1 MHASMQGGCALRAL
15 EGPLR
20 CRPACLQA
28 VRRPHRRPALPCPR
42 PARSPRGL
50 VGNTLSCDSGQW
62 ERTDAGVG
70 AGVDS
75 FYEYLLKV
83 GGRAGGWGGKH
94 AAAHARP
101 PPAAPVAGGADPA
114 RAAAP
119 LACLLPSKRPAP
131 PLLPARP
138 PLPAPPQAYLAFGDR
153 GYLEMF
159 RTVYAAAMSHLQ
171 LDQSWNGHVWC
182 VGPLWGRS
190 WETRGPL
197 RLLVGAWAVA
207 APGAR
212 PSGRCLPT
220 AMGQRGWLLP
230 TVEALSPCPHFTTPA
245 TTTCRHTYPLPCPA
259 LAAGWWMFR
268 WIQGRCCT
276 PMSGPWAPSGPAC
289 RPWRV
294 RRGGSRGCAAWGDR
308 AARSRRA
315 HARALARLPP
325 LSPPRPA
332 PAPRLLRPA
341 GQVEEGLALHAN
353 WTAAW
358 HKFGWLPEMFDLNI
372 EHRHPTQSGA
382 WRGCWLTLCALA
394 HTALQSAAEQGR
406 EGKGIPGASAL
417 CLVAHCSLGTRRRP
431 RATLPALLGR
441 LPAAPRAHGVHLP
454 AACRGRGRPRRA
466 AAPAARRRRP
476 AGPSARQ
483 EPCRVRLRVSRRRGH
498 RPAGGGGGEGLPA
511 CSCPPPS

>member
-1 MHASMQGGCALRAL
+1 MCP
-15 EGPLR
+15 EGPGGPAAL
-20 CRPACLQA
+20 RPACLQA

-190 WETRGPL
+190 WETRG
-197 RLLVGAWAVA
+197 A
-207 APGAR
+207 APPACWGLGRGGA
-212 PSGRCLPT
+212 GRAPVWPVPPNCDGPAWLAAPH
-220 AMGQRGWLLP
+220 GRGPL
-230 TVEALSPCPHFTTPA
+230 TLSPLHHTSNHHMPPHLPSA
-245 TTTCRHTYPLPCPA
+245 LPCPGCRLVDVQMDTGQVLHPYVWSLGAFWPGLQA
-259 LAAGWWMFR
+259 LAGAPRRLAGL
-268 WIQGRCCT
+268 RC
-276 PMSGPWAPSGPAC
+276 MGGPC
-289 RPWRV
+289 
-294 RRGGSRGCAAWGDR
+294 
-308 AARSRRA
+308 
-315 HARALARLPP
+315 RAL
-325 LSPPRPA
+325 PPRPCPRSGA
-332 PAPRLLRPA
+332 PAPSLTAPPRPGPTSAPPCRPGGRGA
-341 GQVEEGLALHAN
+341 G
-353 WTAAW
+353 
-358 HKFGWLPEMFDLNI
+358 
-372 EHRHPTQSGA
+372 
-382 WRGCWLTLCALA
+382 
-394 HTALQSAAEQGR
+394 
-406 EGKGIPGASAL
+406 
-417 CLVAHCSLGTRRRP
+417 
-431 RATLPALLGR
+431 
-441 LPAAPRAHGVHLP
+441 
-454 AACRGRGRPRRA
+454 AACQLDRRVA
-466 AAPAARRRRP
+466 QVWLAARN
-476 AGPSARQ
+476 
-483 EPCRVRLRVSRRRGH
+483 V
-498 RPAGGGGGEGLPA
+498 
-511 CSCPPPS
+511 